1 MSLLDPFDWVVLDKH
16 LRLHKSL
23 SKEHM
28 MIGVYKCRK
37 LLTISVSDVDD
48 DGDKKRKV
56 VIRVMIP
63 THRDHY

>member
-1 MSLLDPFDWVVLDKH
+1 
-16 LRLHKSL
+16 
-23 SKEHM
+23 
-28 MIGVYKCRK
+28 MIGVLKCRK
-37 LLTISVSDVDD
+37 LLISVSDVDD

>member
-1 MSLLDPFDWVVLDKH
+1 
-16 LRLHKSL
+16 
-23 SKEHM
+23 

-48 DGDKKRKV
+48 DGDKKREV

>member
-1 MSLLDPFDWVVLDKH
+1 
-16 LRLHKSL
+16 
-23 SKEHM
+23 

-37 LLTISVSDVDD
+37 LLISLSDVDD